1 MDKQFS
7 DFGIG
12 EEIIKRLSAAGITS
26 PTAVQQKIMPLVAEG
41 KNLMFQS
48 ETGTGKTFAY
58 LLPILQRLCDNPKSS
73 NPVRVLVASPTYEL
87 ASQIKAQVRLVSD
100 VKCAL
105 CIGGA
110 PISRQVELLKEK
122 PQIVIGG
129 PARLLELIHLKKLKA
144 DAVETLVLDEAD
156 RLLSPELR
164 NDTEGLL
171 ERLPRRVQLIGNSAT
186 VSDYTRKVLQS
197 ARDAIDRASEEKAPA
212 ESGKT
217 SGSKDSAGKIS
228 TDMAAN
234 GTKDAGAKDSGNTP
248 ADQNPAD
255 RKQADQNPADRKQ
268 AASAIEFVTL
278 PTEDV
283 LKKRITH
290 VAIFAERRDKID
302 TLRSFI
308 NAIKPKK
315 LLVFTAK
322 SDQIE
327 NIASKLRYRKLECE
341 ALSAKIGKQER
352 KSAIDRFRSG
362 KVSILVTT
370 DLASRGLDIPDV
382 THVVQLDLP
391 QTADFFIHRAGRTA
405 RAGKTGMNC
414 VIGDAYEMQDFAK
427 LEKKLGLKVYPKI
440 LYKGKLTSPRPD
452 AEEND
457 GKEDKGKGKQ

>member
-12 EEIIKRLSAAGITS
+12 EEIIQRLNAAGITA

-58 LLPILQRLCDNPKSS
+58 LLPILQRLCEKSQNS
-73 NPVRVLVASPTYEL
+73 NSVRILIASPTYEL

-197 ARDAIDRASEEKAPA
+197 ARDAIDRAASANNSSKETEASGN
-212 ESGKT
+212 ESGT
-217 SGSKDSAGKIS
+217 
-228 TDMAAN
+228 
-234 GTKDAGAKDSGNTP
+234 
-248 ADQNPAD
+248 
-255 RKQADQNPADRKQ
+255 
-268 AASAIEFVTL
+268 IEFVTM

-283 LKKRITH
+283 LRKRITH
-290 VAIFAERRDKID
+290 IAIFAERRDKID

-308 NAIKPKK
+308 NAVKPKK

-352 KSAIDRFRSG
+352 KAAIDRFRSG
-362 KVSILVTT
+362 KVAILVTT

-382 THVVQLDLP
+382 THVVQMDLP
-391 QTADFFIHRAGRTA
+391 QTQDFFIHRAGRTA

-414 VIGDAYEMQDFAK
+414 VIGDAFELENFAK
-427 LEKKLGLKVYPKI
+427 LEKKLKIKVYPKI
-440 LYKGKLTSPRPD
+440 LYKGKLLAPRPD
-452 AEEND
+452 AEGND
-457 GKEDKGKGKQ
+457 VGDEADGDNNGSGK

>member
-12 EEIIKRLSAAGITS
+12 EEIIQRLSAAGITS

-58 LLPILQRLCDNPKSS
+58 LLPILQRLCDTPKSS

-212 ESGKT
+212 ESGKA

-234 GTKDAGAKDSGNTP
+234 GNKDAGAKDSGNTP
-248 ADQNPAD
+248 
-255 RKQADQNPADRKQ
+255 ADQNPADRKQ

-283 LKKRITH
+283 LRKRITH

-308 NAIKPKK
+308 NAVKPKK

-327 NIASKLRYRKLECE
+327 NIASRLRYRKLECE

-362 KVSILVTT
+362 KVTILVTT

>member
-12 EEIIKRLSAAGITS
+12 EDIIQRLSAAGISS

-58 LLPILQRLCDNPKSS
+58 LLPLLQRLCNDKKNS
-73 NPVRVLVASPTYEL
+73 NSVRILIASPTYEL

-100 VKCAL
+100 IKCAL

-171 ERLPRRVQLIGNSAT
+171 ERLPRKVQLIGNSAT

-197 ARDAIDRASEEKAPA
+197 ARDALDK
-212 ESGKT
+212 
-217 SGSKDSAGKIS
+217 
-228 TDMAAN
+228 AAN
-234 GTKDAGAKDSGNTP
+234 GSKESSIPQETEAKESTSGT
-248 ADQNPAD
+248 
-255 RKQADQNPADRKQ
+255 
-268 AASAIEFVTL
+268 IEFVTM

-283 LKKRITH
+283 LRKKITH
-290 VAIFAERRDKID
+290 IAIFAERRDKID

-308 NAIKPKK
+308 NAVKPKK

-322 SDQIE
+322 SDQID
-327 NIASKLRYRKLECE
+327 NITSKLRFRKLECE
-341 ALSAKIGKQER
+341 SLSAKIGKQER
-352 KSAIDRFRSG
+352 KAAIDRFRSG
-362 KVSILVTT
+362 KVGILVTT

-382 THVVQLDLP
+382 THVVQMDLP
-391 QTADFFIHRAGRTA
+391 QTQDFFIHRAGRTA
-405 RAGKTGMNC
+405 RAGKTGTNC
-414 VIGDAYEMQDFAK
+414 VIGDAFELENFAK
-427 LEKKLGLKVYPKI
+427 LEKKLKIKVYPKI
-440 LYKGKLTSPRPD
+440 LYKGKLLSPRPEIQD
-452 AEEND
+452 EADE
-457 GKEDKGKGKQ
+457 